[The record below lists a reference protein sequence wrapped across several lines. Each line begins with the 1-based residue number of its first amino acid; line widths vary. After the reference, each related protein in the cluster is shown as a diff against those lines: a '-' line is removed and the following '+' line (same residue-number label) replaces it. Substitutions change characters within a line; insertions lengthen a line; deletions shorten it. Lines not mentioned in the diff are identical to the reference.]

1 MQAPYKTQLEP
12 MLQQYVLPCFDAPAG
27 HVRAKAC
34 WVAQQYADVKFA
46 EGRGRGATFMQLFQ
60 KTLERLNDPD
70 LPVRAKTFMGIQT
83 PNQI

>member
-1 MQAPYKTQLEP
+1 

-46 EGRGRGATFMQLFQ
+46 EGRGRGAHLHAAVPEDAGAPQRPRPPGALKPHPQ
-60 KTLERLNDPD
+60 ALVYI
-70 LPVRAKTFMGIQT
+70 LP
-83 PNQI
+83 